1 MLAMIYDSGIDAVEM
16 AAALRKVESDL
27 SASLTRTTGT
37 QCVYDTELQQR
48 WL

>member
-1 MLAMIYDSGIDAVEM
+1 MLAIIYDSGIDAAEV
-16 AAALRKVESDL
+16 AAALRKDEADL
-27 SASLTRTTGT
+27 AASLTRTTGT